1 MGHAYHRI
9 PEDPKGREHPGQQDR
24 TRMVGGDWE
33 QSSAVK
39 EGASQT
45 HQNQDCCPAIFNKME
60 TINLWS
66 FKLNTSLFPA
76 ILHSTSLYD
85 VLQQSKTTQIC

>member
-45 HQNQDCCPAIFNKME
+45 P
-60 TINLWS
+60 
-66 FKLNTSLFPA
+66 
-76 ILHSTSLYD
+76 
-85 VLQQSKTTQIC
+85 